1 MKRIFSAIFNMSKWH
16 AIFQQ
21 ENSLSEARPFQ
32 DKQKCMIGSV
42 AR

>member
-1 MKRIFSAIFNMSKWH
+1 MKRIFSAIFNMSERQT
-16 AIFQQ
+16 IFQQ

-42 AR
+42 TR